1 MAVGREGARIETR
14 ALERRLK
21 ERDAEVAELRAYT
34 TRLESALQEITL
46 GECRCRDVASRA
58 LVRSLTH
65 RHIPATISVWS
76 RQSRRAPD
84 RSKTMT
90 STAPIIT
97 GHDAEM
103 AAHAAH
109 EARTT
114 HAWRAELADRLERLE
129 AMTYEEV
136 VSSYDPTQDM
146 FVRDFGAQ
154 PDTPAM
160 LLDAHRQ
167 MIRRLRDCVR

>member
-1 MAVGREGARIETR
+1 
-14 ALERRLK
+14 
-21 ERDAEVAELRAYT
+21 
-34 TRLESALQEITL
+34 
-46 GECRCRDVASRA
+46 
-58 LVRSLTH
+58 
-65 RHIPATISVWS
+65 
-76 RQSRRAPD
+76 
-84 RSKTMT
+84 MT